1 MTILFAALDARLRLF
16 LAWVI
21 LGTLALLV
29 AVPVLMSAFSVIGAW
44 QRADQLRRDVSAL
57 TLRVDG
63 EYDAV
68 AAWYAANGETDET
81 LRAYSDP
88 DLARQALDADLD
100 QMAEA
105 LIDAGAHLLQTPSV
119 QQAALGERVTELV
132 GEVRFSGALG
142 DVLRAFAALEYSQIR
157 IADLSLN
164 ALSGQPEG
172 RVRGRLQLRRRYV
185 TEVDDES

>member
-1 MTILFAALDARLRLF
+1 MTTVFASLDARLRRL
-16 LAWVI
+16 LAWAI
-21 LGTLALLV
+21 LGALALLV
-29 AVPVLMSAFSVIGAW
+29 AVPLLISAFSVIGAW

-57 TLRVDG
+57 TLRVNDQ
-63 EYDAV
+63 YDAV
-68 AAWYAANGETDET
+68 TAWYAANGETEDS

-100 QMAEA
+100 QIAEV
-105 LIDAGAHLLQTPSV
+105 LIDAGAHLLQAPSV
-119 QQAALGERVTELV
+119 QQSSLGGTVTELV

-185 TEVDDES
+185 TEADDES

>member
-1 MTILFAALDARLRLF
+1 MTI

-29 AVPVLMSAFSVIGAW
+29 AVPVLISAFSVIGAW

-88 DLARQALDADLD
+88 DLAADLD